1 MVPPEMA
8 LADTRAI
15 DAPIVGIEYVIDTK
29 NPGLLKE
36 VVVICP
42 ELYKCSAVV
51 AVVDCNKGLRHVS
64 LCGQVAI
71 VGFGIMSHGADVCR
85 EVLRG
90 ERRP

>member
-15 DAPIVGIEYVIDTK
+15 DTPGVGIEYVIDTK

-42 ELYKCSAVV
+42 ELYK
-51 AVVDCNKGLRHVS
+51 
-64 LCGQVAI
+64 
-71 VGFGIMSHGADVCR
+71 
-85 EVLRG
+85 
-90 ERRP
+90 

>member
-1 MVPPEMA
+1 MA
-8 LADTRAI
+8 LADARTT
-15 DAPIVGIEYVIDTK
+15 DAPGVDIEYVIDTK

-51 AVVDCNKGLRHVS
+51 TVVDCNQGLRHVY
-64 LCGQVAI
+64 LGGKITV

-90 ERRP
+90 ERRR